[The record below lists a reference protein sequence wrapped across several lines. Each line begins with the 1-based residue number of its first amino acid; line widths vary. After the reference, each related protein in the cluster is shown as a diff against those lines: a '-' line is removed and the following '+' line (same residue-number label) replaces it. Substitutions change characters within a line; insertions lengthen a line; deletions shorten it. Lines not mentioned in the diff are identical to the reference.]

1 MEKRKTLWILIGI
14 GSFIFIVITLL
25 SSVLETGERIRN
37 IHVYLEYA
45 FYVLSALL
53 FYILIINPLR
63 IILFSPS
70 FSVSNDLN
78 KDKHRNH
85 KLYKKISRNL
95 INSDTIE
102 DHDKVALQSAKTT
115 EELQTELTNV
125 FNTSIKKEINKI
137 IMNNAKTVL
146 ISTAVCQ
153 NGKLDMITVLSMN
166 IKMIKEIVLK
176 CGYRPSYSK
185 LGKLIV
191 NVLGTS
197 LIAENLDGLDFNEL
211 FPQTTLNAFSEIPLI
226 KPITNSLMNGITNAL
241 MTIRIGVVTR
251 KYLFTNGKL
260 SKSKIRVEAIKE
272 SLKVISVVIKDAL
285 AFIPSKIIKG
295 FGKKNKEETIEV

>member
-70 FSVSNDLN
+70 FSVSNGLN

-146 ISTAVCQ
+146 ISTSFNKSA
-153 NGKLDMITVLSMN
+153 
-166 IKMIKEIVLK
+166 
-176 CGYRPSYSK
+176 
-185 LGKLIV
+185 
-191 NVLGTS
+191 S
-197 LIAENLDGLDFNEL
+197 LY
-211 FPQTTLNAFSEIPLI
+211 
-226 KPITNSLMNGITNAL
+226 NS
-241 MTIRIGVVTR
+241 
-251 KYLFTNGKL
+251 
-260 SKSKIRVEAIKE
+260 
-272 SLKVISVVIKDAL
+272 
-285 AFIPSKIIKG
+285 
-295 FGKKNKEETIEV
+295 